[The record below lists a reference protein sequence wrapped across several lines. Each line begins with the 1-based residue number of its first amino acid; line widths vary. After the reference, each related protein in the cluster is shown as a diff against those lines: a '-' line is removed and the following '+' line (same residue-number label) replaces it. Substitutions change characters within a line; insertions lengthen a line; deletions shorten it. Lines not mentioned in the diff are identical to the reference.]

1 MYRNNDFIYDA
12 AIQLEKSIGTPVTL
26 KSTRKNNDAVLI
38 IKNLQFTVIVKAE
51 IRTANKG
58 IVLAQLKELE
68 KKSGRPVIIIAKF
81 ISSDIAQDFKERA
94 INYLDV
100 AGNAFIKKDDF
111 YICVVGQ
118 KAQKIKKTNQTRAFQ
133 ETGIKLIFNLLT
145 NQDNLQLSYRELAEQ
160 NGIATGSV
168 SNIIK
173 ELEDL
178 NFILKTDTNRI
189 LKNKPELLDRW
200 IVAYQDVL
208 RPRLLKRYMRFT
220 DKAKYNNWKKLLQDQ
235 PNNAILWSG
244 EPAAALL
251 TNYLKPA
258 FFTIY
263 TTISWQEC
271 AKLFEMI
278 PDENGDIE
286 ILTVFW
292 KLETDKTNIPT
303 VPPVLIYA
311 DLINS
316 GIDRNLETAKI
327 IFDNEL
333 HNIK

>member
-12 AIQLEKSIGTPVTL
+12 AIQLENSIGIPVTL
-26 KSTRKNNDAVLI
+26 KSTRKDNDDVLI
-38 IKNLQFTVIVKAE
+38 IKNLQFTVTVKAE

-58 IVLAQLKELE
+58 IILAQLKELE
-68 KKSGRPVIIIAKF
+68 TKSSRPVIIIAKF
-81 ISSDIAQDFKERA
+81 IASNIAQEFKERA

-100 AGNAFIKKDDF
+100 AGNAFIKKDDLF
-111 YICVVGQ
+111 IYVAGQ
-118 KAQKIKKTNQTRAFQ
+118 KAQKAKNTNQSRAFQ
-133 ETGIKLIFNLLT
+133 QTGIKLIFSLLT
-145 NQDNLQLSYRELAEQ
+145 RSDNLQLSYRELAEQ
-160 NGIATGSV
+160 TGIATGSV
-168 SNIIK
+168 SNILK

-178 NFILKTDTNRI
+178 NFILKTDTKRI
-189 LKNKPELLDRW
+189 LKNKPELLNRW

-208 RPRLLKRYMRFT
+208 RPRLLKRKMRFA
-220 DKAKYNNWKKLLQDQ
+220 DKAKYINWKKLLQNQTD
-235 PNNAILWSG
+235 NAILWSG
-244 EPAAALL
+244 EPAAALI
-251 TNYLKPA
+251 TNYL
-258 FFTIY
+258 TIY

-303 VPPVLIYA
+303 VPAVLIYT